1 MEKATDRPGGSAL
14 PVAETAEMQLRTL
27 PCAEEAVAEAQW
39 LPGGQEGWGP
49 QIRGSQHF
57 FPIYRTQ
64 PQCLGALMPL
74 LFAHP

>member
-27 PCAEEAVAEAQW
+27 PCAEEAVAEAQR

-57 FPIYRTQ
+57 FPNKHDGSCPYTGHS
-64 PQCLGALMPL
+64 PNA
-74 LFAHP
+74 